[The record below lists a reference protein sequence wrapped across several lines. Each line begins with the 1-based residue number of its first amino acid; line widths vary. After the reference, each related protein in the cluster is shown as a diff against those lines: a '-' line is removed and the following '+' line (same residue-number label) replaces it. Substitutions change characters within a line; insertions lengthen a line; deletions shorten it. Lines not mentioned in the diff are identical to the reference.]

1 MGEAVRKIVAVAHSK
16 GGVGK
21 SNISRNIALS
31 ESERGKKVLMVDCDL
46 QKTVETFF
54 SDRAERLEKNEIVCI
69 SKTYSKGLAREI
81 KSIAASYDTVVI
93 DVGGARD
100 SDVMRQVLLCADAA
114 IVPTSPSQEDLD
126 SFDLFMT
133 VVDEVRGINEALR
146 VFLFLNK
153 APSDTFDSSAKAAIA
168 GLKQKYENDII
179 VCRSIIKHRKAW
191 LKCGY
196 NADAIWEVDGKYS
209 KAAQEFAV
217 LLSELRSQE
226 VL

>member
-1 MGEAVRKIVAVAHSK
+1 VAVAHSK

-31 ESERGKKVLMVDCDL
+31 ESERGKKVLVIDCDQ

-54 SDRAERLEKNEIVCI
+54 SDRAERLERNEIVCI

-133 VVDEVRGINEALR
+133 VIDEVRGVNENLQ
-146 VFLFLNK
+146 VYLFLNK
-153 APSDTFDSSAKAAIA
+153 SPADTFDSSTKAAIA
-168 GLKQKYENDII
+168 GLKQKYQDDII
-179 VCRSIIKHRKAW
+179 VCRSVIKHRKAW
-191 LKCGY
+191 LKAGY

-209 KAAQEFAV
+209 KAAKEFAD
-217 LLSELRSQE
+217 LLTELRTKE

>member
-1 MGEAVRKIVAVAHSK
+1 MKRIVAVAHSK

-21 SNISRNIALS
+21 SNISRNIALAEY
-31 ESERGKKVLMVDCDL
+31 ESGKKVLVIDCDM

-54 SDRAERLEKNEIVCI
+54 SDRAERLEQNEITCI

-81 KSIAASYDTVVI
+81 KSISAGYDTVVI

-100 SDVMRQVLLCADAA
+100 SDIMRQVLLCADAA
-114 IVPTSPSQEDLD
+114 VVPTSPSQEDLD

-133 VVDEVRGINEALR
+133 VVDEVRGVNEALQ
-146 VFLFLNK
+146 VHLFLNK
-153 APSDTFDSSAKAAIA
+153 APVDTFDSSTRAAIA
-168 GLKQKYENDII
+168 GLKKKYENDIT
-179 VCRSIIKHRKAW
+179 VCSSVIKHRKAW

-196 NADAIWEVDGKYS
+196 TADAIWEVDGRHS
-209 KAAQEFAV
+209 KAAKEFAGLV
-217 LLSELRSQE
+217 SELRKKE